1 MALASETFT
10 NSRDESVLFIHAHDS
25 YIPNNS
31 CATSDF
37 NPEMEYDLQHI
48 YFKPPTPAKF

>member
-48 YFKPPTPAKF
+48 YFKPPTPAKL

>member
-25 YIPNNS
+25 YIPNDS

-37 NPEMEYDLQHI
+37 NLEKESDLQHI
-48 YFKPPTPAKF
+48 

>member
-25 YIPNNS
+25 YIPINS
-31 CATSDF
+31 CATSDL
-37 NPEMEYDLQHI
+37 NPEMESDTQH
-48 YFKPPTPAKF
+48 T